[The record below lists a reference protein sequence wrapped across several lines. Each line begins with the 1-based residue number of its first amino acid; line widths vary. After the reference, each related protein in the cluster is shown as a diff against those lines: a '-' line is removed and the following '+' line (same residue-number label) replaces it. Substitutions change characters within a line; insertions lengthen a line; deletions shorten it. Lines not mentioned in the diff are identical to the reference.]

1 MNDRM
6 PAKRSGSPLKT
17 PTDLKPDGVKKYQTL
32 STVS

>member
-6 PAKRSGSPLKT
+6 PVKRNNVSLKT